1 MEKGKRFLTKY
12 GFQILLFA
20 AVLAFFLLAGHDGPV
35 LFDDSG
41 SYIRIRWHEGVMPVY
56 PLFLLAN
63 QCLFGNASYLWAVI
77 IEQALLASFS
87 VVFLEETLRKQFG
100 LHPIEGVLLCVPAL
114 YPYTIEMPGAVMTQT
129 ILTEGIAY
137 SLFYLFL
144 IVLLKAV
151 WKKSYVQL
159 AGAFFMTLLL
169 SAVRSQM
176 QILFGVCGIVFLYL
190 VCKRRH
196 GKGKRQG
203 LLRFCIGFAGCAA
216 VSLSGVLLVLGIVRG
231 YHEMLLTDHSLY
243 LFGLKVQHPEIYE
256 IVMEERRQAEAA
268 QAAGT
273 TAQDA
278 QSAAEEN
285 QGTGQADQAEVEK
298 DQKSGGAA
306 EERQTEGT
314 ELQESVEEAE
324 AQECPPVEV
333 EEEETS
339 LLEKNFSTSQYLT
352 LIFSRG
358 MYEADYED
366 AELFEDPVLKGLYLA
381 LYDAVDAQE
390 ERYAYAQEGL
400 WMWKDIVG
408 GIGKIGGICFMTPSE
423 YYAEHAPEIIES
435 EQFSDIRA
443 GHLQT
448 VGLTLIR
455 VHLGRVLYHALM
467 MLPQAFICTVFF
479 QYAPLYLLCHLVT
492 AFLYLTALGL
502 MIWGYADKRTRK
514 EGAEMM
520 ALILGTNVV
529 MVLIISLVFFGQ
541 QRYLVYTFGPFYM
554 AYYLLLVQLWRV
566 RLRELF
572 RKKFQ
577 KRNEE
582 AQ

>member
-63 QCLFGNASYLWAVI
+63 QCLFGNVSYLWAVI

-100 LHPIEGVLLCVPAL
+100 LHPIEGILLCVPAL

-256 IVMEERRQAEAA
+256 IVVEERRQAEAA

-285 QGTGQADQAEVEK
+285 QGTGQEVQAEV
-298 DQKSGGAA
+298 
-306 EERQTEGT
+306 
-314 ELQESVEEAE
+314 
-324 AQECPPVEV
+324 
-333 EEEETS
+333 ETS

-423 YYAEHAPEIIES
+423 YYVEHAPEIIES

-448 VGLTLIR
+448 VGLTLIW

-554 AYYLLLVQLWRV
+554 AYYLLLMQLWRV

>member
-20 AVLAFFLLAGHDGPV
+20 AVLAFFLLAGHEGPV

-114 YPYTIEMPGAVMTQT
+114 YPYTIEMPGVVMTQT

-176 QILFGVCGIVFLYL
+176 QILFGVCGIAFLYL

-256 IVMEERRQAEAA
+256 IVVEERRQAEAA

-285 QGTGQADQAEVEK
+285 QGTGQEVQAEV
-298 DQKSGGAA
+298 
-306 EERQTEGT
+306 
-314 ELQESVEEAE
+314 
-324 AQECPPVEV
+324 
-333 EEEETS
+333 ETS

-423 YYAEHAPEIIES
+423 YYVEHAPEIIES

-554 AYYLLLVQLWRV
+554 AYYLLLMQLWRV

>member
-20 AVLAFFLLAGHDGPV
+20 AVLAFFLLAGHEGPV

-100 LHPIEGVLLCVPAL
+100 LHPIEGILLCVPAL

-256 IVMEERRQAEAA
+256 IVVEERRQAEAA

-285 QGTGQADQAEVEK
+285 QGTGQEVQAEV
-298 DQKSGGAA
+298 
-306 EERQTEGT
+306 
-314 ELQESVEEAE
+314 
-324 AQECPPVEV
+324 
-333 EEEETS
+333 ETS

-423 YYAEHAPEIIES
+423 YYVEHAPELIES

-455 VHLGRVLYHALM
+455 AHLGRVLYHALM

-572 RKKFQ
+572 RKEFQ

>member
-20 AVLAFFLLAGHDGPV
+20 AVLAFFLLAGHEGPV

-100 LHPIEGVLLCVPAL
+100 LHPIEGILLCVPAL

-256 IVMEERRQAEAA
+256 IVVEERRQAEAA

-285 QGTGQADQAEVEK
+285 QGTGQEVQAEV
-298 DQKSGGAA
+298 
-306 EERQTEGT
+306 
-314 ELQESVEEAE
+314 
-324 AQECPPVEV
+324 
-333 EEEETS
+333 ETS

-423 YYAEHAPEIIES
+423 YYVEHAPEIIES
-435 EQFSDIRA
+435 EPFSDIRA

-455 VHLGRVLYHALM
+455 AHLGRVLYHALM

-572 RKKFQ
+572 RKEFQ